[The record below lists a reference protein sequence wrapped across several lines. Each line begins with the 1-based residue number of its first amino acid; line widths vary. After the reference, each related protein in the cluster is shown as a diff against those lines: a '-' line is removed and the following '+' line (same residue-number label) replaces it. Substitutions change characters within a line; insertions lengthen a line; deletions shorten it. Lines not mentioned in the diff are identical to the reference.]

1 MNTLQHMK
9 IDFSKNKDGLVPV
22 IIQDSTTKNVLM
34 LGYMNQEA
42 FDKTR
47 EEKVVTFFSR
57 SKQRLWMKG
66 EESGNVLNLVS
77 IGNDC
82 DSDTLLV
89 KVNPQGPTCH
99 KGPWTCFDDKN
110 LTNKTFINKLES
122 IIDSRISSEYKNSYI
137 KSLYEKGVKEIA
149 KKVTEEAGETA
160 ISAVTKDGRLIEE
173 SADLL
178 FHLAVL
184 LKNQGF
190 SFEDVLDELKSRNI
204 NQ

>member
-1 MNTLQHMK
+1 MSNFIFNNKFFKLRYIIDIFFIMNNSNL
-9 IDFSKNKDGLVPV
+9 FFV
-22 IIQDSTTKNVLM
+22 I
-34 LGYMNQEA
+34 
-42 FDKTR
+42 
-47 EEKVVTFFSR
+47 
-57 SKQRLWMKG
+57 
-66 EESGNVLNLVS
+66 
-77 IGNDC
+77 
-82 DSDTLLV
+82 LV
-89 KVNPQGPTCH
+89 KMI
-99 KGPWTCFDDKN
+99 
-110 LTNKTFINKLES
+110 TNKTFINKLES